1 MATASE
7 ADIPA
12 ERTLRDKLKGA
23 LLTPIRAMRWRYLPL
38 LMIYYAYGALG
49 LVAIAEAF
57 WIKDEL
63 TFTPA
68 ELAAIAVWL
77 TLPWTI
83 KMVFGQLADSVPI
96 FGSQRRVYVFIG
108 ASLVASGM
116 IILAGAA
123 GGWITLASK
132 NALYVTA
139 QLLIVVGVV
148 LQDVIADAMTT
159 EVVDRVRPDGSPR
172 PEAEVQ
178 RELGLVQV
186 LGRLALWSGIL
197 SVAGLSGW
205 LAQIYS
211 YETVFLL
218 GLAVPATSLTGAMLV
233 RLDGAAPKPIDWR
246 ILGGGIVFGAV
257 VLAIGLSG
265 LPLGQELVF
274 IISLTVIAL
283 MLARIAEGLDEVHRK
298 RIFYAALVIFLF
310 RASPGVGEGYRWF
323 TIDVLGFD
331 EAFYG
336 TLAQIGAG
344 LSLAGAWLF
353 SDIITR
359 QPIAKVLLWLT
370 VIGTVLSL
378 PTIAL
383 ALRWDEWTMA
393 TFGFGARTIALVDTT
408 VTSPFAELSMIPALT
423 LVAINAPVGAAR
435 HLVRADGLADER
447 GAGGGAA
454 PDQISQSAVRGRSRL
469 LRGPRGAHHCRGD
482 DRLHRAGRRHSRVRQ
497 ARDLIV
503 RGVRPKR
510 AGKLGNRNQ
519 NYAGY
524 SNVPAQGRLETLPTR
539 LGLASGRHRRRN
551 GSSRKPVCE

>member
-1 MATASE
+1 MATVSE
-7 ADIPA
+7 TGIPE

-23 LLTPIRAMRWRYLPL
+23 LLTPIRAMRLRYLPL

-49 LVAIAEAF
+49 LVAIAETF
-57 WIKDEL
+57 WIKEAL
-63 TFTPA
+63 TFKPA
-68 ELAAIAVWL
+68 ELAAVAVWL

-108 ASLVASGM
+108 ASLVASGL

-123 GGWITLASK
+123 GGWIAFASK
-132 NALYVTA
+132 NALYVAA

-172 PEAEVQ
+172 PEPEVQ

-211 YETVFLL
+211 YQTVFLL

-233 RLDGAAPKPIDWR
+233 RLDGSTPKPIDWR
-246 ILGGGIVFGAV
+246 ILGGGIVFGTV
-257 VLAIGLSG
+257 VLAIG
-265 LPLGQELVF
+265 
-274 IISLTVIAL
+274 LTVIAL

-298 RIFYAALVIFLF
+298 RIFYSALVILLF

-353 SDIITR
+353 SDVITR

-370 VIGTVLSL
+370 IVGTVLSL

-383 ALRWDEWTMA
+383 ALRWDEWTMQ
-393 TFGFGARTIALVDTT
+393 TFGFAARTIALVDTT

-423 LVAINAPVGAAR
+423 LVAINAP
-435 HLVRADGLADER
+435 
-447 GAGGGAA
+447 
-454 PDQISQSAVRGRSRL
+454 S
-469 LRGPRGAHHCRGD
+469 
-482 DRLHRAGRRHSRVRQ
+482 GRRATWFALMASLMNVALVAGQLQTKYLNLLFAVDRGSY
-497 ARDLIV
+497 ADLAALTIAAVTIGFIV
-503 RGVRPKR
+503 PVAGILAFGKR
-510 AGKLGNRNQ
+510 A
-519 NYAGY
+519 
-524 SNVPAQGRLETLPTR
+524 T
-539 LGLASGRHRRRN
+539 
-551 GSSRKPVCE
+551 

>member
-1 MATASE
+1 MTAAS
-7 ADIPA
+7 PA
-12 ERTLRDKLKGA
+12 RSTEERGLLDKLKAA
-23 LLTPIRAMRWRYLPL
+23 LVTPIRAMRLRYLPL

-49 LVAIAEAF
+49 LVAIAETF
-57 WIKDEL
+57 WIKADL

-68 ELAAIAVWL
+68 ELAAIGVWL

-96 FGSQRRVYVFIG
+96 LGSQRRAYVFIG
-108 ASLVASGM
+108 ASLVACGM
-116 IILAGAA
+116 VILAGAA

-139 QLLIVVGVV
+139 QLMIVIGVV

-159 EVVDRVRPDGSPR
+159 EVVERVRPDGTPK
-172 PEAEVQ
+172 PKAEVE

-218 GLAVPATSLTGAMLV
+218 GLAVPAVSLTGALLV
-233 RLDGAAPKPIDWR
+233 RLDGTAPKPIDWR
-246 ILGGGIVFGAV
+246 ILGGGLAFGAV
-257 VLAIGLSG
+257 VLAIGLGG
-265 LPLGQELVF
+265 LPFGQELIFV
-274 IISLTVIAL
+274 ISLAVIAL
-283 MLARIAEGLDEVHRK
+283 MLFRIAEELDEVHRK
-298 RIFYAALVIFLF
+298 RILYAALVIFLY

-353 SDIITR
+353 SDVITR
-359 QPIAKVLLWLT
+359 KPIAKVLLWLT
-370 VIGTVLSL
+370 IIGTILSL

-383 ALRWDEWTMA
+383 ALRWDQWTMEM
-393 TFGFGARTIALVDTT
+393 FGFGARTIAFVDTT

-423 LVAINAPVGAAR
+423 LVAINAP
-435 HLVRADGLADER
+435 
-447 GAGGGAA
+447 
-454 PDQISQSAVRGRSRL
+454 
-469 LRGPRGAHHCRGD
+469 
-482 DRLHRAGRRHSRVRQ
+482 AGRRATWFALMASLMNIALVAGALQTKYLNVLFEVGRGSY
-497 ARDLIV
+497 ADLAALTIAAVTIGFIV
-503 RGVRPKR
+503 PVAGILAFGKR
-510 AGKLGNRNQ
+510 A
-519 NYAGY
+519 
-524 SNVPAQGRLETLPTR
+524 T
-539 LGLASGRHRRRN
+539 
-551 GSSRKPVCE
+551 

>member
-1 MATASE
+1 MATAIP
-7 ADIPA
+7 ADIPE
-12 ERTLRDKLKGA
+12 ERTLRDKLKAA
-23 LLTPIRAMRWRYLPL
+23 LVTPIRAMRLRYLPL

-57 WIKDEL
+57 WIKQSL

-83 KMVFGQLADSVPI
+83 KLVFGQLADSVPI
-96 FGSQRRVYVFIG
+96 MGSQRRAYVFIG

-116 IILAGAA
+116 VILAGAA
-123 GGWITLASK
+123 GGWIDFATK

-139 QLLIVVGVV
+139 QLLIVIGVV

-159 EVVDRVRPDGSPR
+159 EVVDRERPDGTAKPK
-172 PEAEVQ
+172 AEID

-205 LAQIYS
+205 LAQLYS

-218 GLAVPATSLTGAMLV
+218 GLTIPAISLTGAMLV

-246 ILGGGIVFGAV
+246 ILGGGLVFGAV
-257 VLAIGLSG
+257 VLAIGLG
-265 LPLGQELVF
+265 GVPYGQELIFVV
-274 IISLTVIAL
+274 SLAVIAL
-283 MLARIAEGLDEVHRK
+283 MLARIGADLDEVHRK
-298 RIFYAALVIFLF
+298 RIFYAALVIFLY

-353 SDIITR
+353 SDLITR
-359 QPIAKVLLWLT
+359 KPIAQVLLWLT
-370 VIGTVLSL
+370 IIGTVLSL

-383 ALRWDEWTMA
+383 ALRWDEWTMQ
-393 TFGFGARTIALVDTT
+393 TFGFGARTIAFVDTT
-408 VTSPFAELSMIPALT
+408 ITSPFAELSMIPALT
-423 LVAINAPVGAAR
+423 IVAINAP
-435 HLVRADGLADER
+435 
-447 GAGGGAA
+447 
-454 PDQISQSAVRGRSRL
+454 
-469 LRGPRGAHHCRGD
+469 
-482 DRLHRAGRRHSRVRQ
+482 AGRRATWFALMASLMNVALVAGALQTKYLNILFEVGRGSYQSLAALTIAAVTIGF
-497 ARDLIV
+497 IV
-503 RGVRPKR
+503 PVAGILAFGKR
-510 AGKLGNRNQ
+510 A
-519 NYAGY
+519 A
-524 SNVPAQGRLETLPTR
+524 
-539 LGLASGRHRRRN
+539 
-551 GSSRKPVCE
+551 

>member
-1 MATASE
+1 MPAASS
-7 ADIPA
+7 ADRTA

-57 WIKDEL
+57 WIKEAL

-96 FGSQRRVYVFIG
+96 LGSQRRAYVLIG
-108 ASLVASGM
+108 ASLVASGL
-116 IILAGAA
+116 ILLAGAA
-123 GGWITLASK
+123 GGWISFAGK
-132 NALYVTA
+132 NALYVAA

-211 YETVFLL
+211 YQTVFLL

-233 RLDGAAPKPIDWR
+233 RLDGTAPKPIDWR
-246 ILGGGIVFGAV
+246 ILGGGLLFGAV
-257 VLAIGLSG
+257 VLAVGLSG

-274 IISLTVIAL
+274 VISLTVIAL
-283 MLARIAEGLDEVHRK
+283 MLYRIAEDVDEVHRR

-323 TIDVLGFD
+323 SIDVLGFD
-331 EAFYG
+331 EGFYG

-353 SDIITR
+353 SDVITR
-359 QPIAKVLLWLT
+359 KPIPQVLLWLT
-370 VIGTVLSL
+370 VVGTLLSL
-378 PTIAL
+378 PSIGL
-383 ALRWDEWTMA
+383 ALRLDQWTEA
-393 TFGFGARTIALVDTT
+393 TFGFGARTIAFVDTT
-408 VTSPFAELSMIPALT
+408 AAAPFAELSMIPALT
-423 LVAINAPVGAAR
+423 LVAVNAP
-435 HLVRADGLADER
+435 
-447 GAGGGAA
+447 
-454 PDQISQSAVRGRSRL
+454 S
-469 LRGPRGAHHCRGD
+469 
-482 DRLHRAGRRHSRVRQ
+482 GRRATWFALMASLMNVALVAGQ
-497 ARDLIV
+497 LQTKYLNLLFAVD
-503 RGVRPKR
+503 RGSYANLAALTIAAVTIGFVVPVAGILAFGKR
-510 AGKLGNRNQ
+510 A
-519 NYAGY
+519 
-524 SNVPAQGRLETLPTR
+524 T
-539 LGLASGRHRRRN
+539 
-551 GSSRKPVCE
+551 

>member
-1 MATASE
+1 MTAAS
-7 ADIPA
+7 PA
-12 ERTLRDKLKGA
+12 RSTQEQRAFRDKLTAA
-23 LLTPIRAMRWRYLPL
+23 LLTPIRAMRLRYLPL

-57 WIKDEL
+57 WIKQAL

-96 FGSQRRVYVFIG
+96 MGSQRRAYVFIG
-108 ASLVASGM
+108 ASLVASGLV
-116 IILAGAA
+116 ILAGAA

-132 NALYVTA
+132 NALYVMA
-139 QLLIVVGVV
+139 QLMIVIGVV

-159 EVVDRVRPDGSPR
+159 EVVERFRPDGSPK
-172 PEAEVQ
+172 PKAEVE

-205 LAQIYS
+205 LAQIYN

-218 GLAVPATSLTGAMLV
+218 GLAVPAVSLTGAMLV
-233 RLDGAAPKPIDWR
+233 RLDGASPKPIDWR
-246 ILGGGIVFGAV
+246 ILGGGLAFGAV
-257 VLAIGLSG
+257 VLAIGLGG
-265 LPLGQELVF
+265 LPFGQELIFV
-274 IISLTVIAL
+274 ISLAVIAL
-283 MLARIAEGLDEVHRK
+283 MLARIGEDLDEVHRK
-298 RIFYAALVIFLF
+298 RIFYAALVIFLY

-331 EAFYG
+331 EGFYG

-353 SDIITR
+353 SDVITR

-383 ALRWDEWTMA
+383 ALRWDQWTMEM
-393 TFGFGARTIALVDTT
+393 FGFGARTIAFVDTT

-423 LVAINAPVGAAR
+423 LVAVNAP
-435 HLVRADGLADER
+435 
-447 GAGGGAA
+447 
-454 PDQISQSAVRGRSRL
+454 
-469 LRGPRGAHHCRGD
+469 
-482 DRLHRAGRRHSRVRQ
+482 AGRRATWFALMASLMNVALVAGQLQTKYLNVLFEVGRGAYANLPALTIAAVMIGF
-497 ARDLIV
+497 IV
-503 RGVRPKR
+503 PVAGILTFGKR
-510 AGKLGNRNQ
+510 A
-519 NYAGY
+519 
-524 SNVPAQGRLETLPTR
+524 T
-539 LGLASGRHRRRN
+539 
-551 GSSRKPVCE
+551 